1 MHPVV
6 LMVVL
11 LQLALSSA
19 SFVALRRITSIVISS
34 GGWRMGGGGCLRSVT
49 SEGLVLI
56 FPELLL
62 HGYTLIYNSY
72 QVVVVLVVV
81 WLARV

>member
-6 LMVVL
+6 LMMVF
-11 LQLALSSA
+11 LQPALSSA
-19 SFVALRRITSIVISS
+19 SFLALRGITSIVISS
-34 GGWRMGGGGCLRSVT
+34 GGWRMGGGGCFRSVT
-49 SEGLVLI
+49 NEGLVLT
-56 FPELLL
+56 FPELVL

-72 QVVVVLVVV
+72 QVVVVLVMV